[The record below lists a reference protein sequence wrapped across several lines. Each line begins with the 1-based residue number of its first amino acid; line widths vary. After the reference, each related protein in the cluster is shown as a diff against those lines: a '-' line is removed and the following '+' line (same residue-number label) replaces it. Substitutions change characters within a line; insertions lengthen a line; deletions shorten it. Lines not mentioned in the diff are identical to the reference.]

1 MYPLFCVF
9 RDIAMRFV
17 TVFEAAES
25 SAIAGG
31 PPPRRSRPTYAGKAV
46 PLILYTQKKYEKIA
60 HGNGASKL
68 RIAKVRVIIK

>member
-17 TVFEAAES
+17 SVFECGEFRNRRRTASAAQ
-25 SAIAGG
+25 
-31 PPPRRSRPTYAGKAV
+31 PTDVRGKAAQS
-46 PLILYTQKKYEKIA
+46 ILYTQKKYEKIA